1 MVQIWHAC
9 GAFKRFGLDAPSL
22 LTPQEERLTHCQY
35 TAVCVSSE
43 QVRPFYAQAFGI
55 DIARVLPLGT
65 PRTDALLRDQTRS
78 ALREEL
84 LTRRPEMRGKRIYL
98 YTPTF
103 REQNGKPCAYDPQ
116 INWEALDD
124 ALADDE
130 LFVIRRHPIMKE
142 SFLGGRSFR
151 HIVDATREP
160 TQALLTVASLVVT
173 DYSSVIYDALLCGL
187 PLVFYCPDLNAYER
201 DFYLSY
207 PQDLPGPTVLC
218 AEKLLGVLREA
229 CAHPPFEQL
238 AVFRAAQLGAC
249 DGRASERVAQL
260 ICGYLQ

>member
-1 MVQIWHAC
+1 M
-9 GAFKRFGLDAPSL
+9 
-22 LTPQEERLTHCQY
+22 
-35 TAVCVSSE
+35 CVSSE

-142 SFLGGRSFR
+142 SFLGGQSFR

-201 DFYLSY
+201 DFTFPIRRICPAQPCSVQRNCWVCCGRPAHIRRSNSLPSFAPPSSARVTGAPLS
-207 PQDLPGPTVLC
+207 VL
-218 AEKLLGVLREA
+218 
-229 CAHPPFEQL
+229 HN
-238 AVFRAAQLGAC
+238 
-249 DGRASERVAQL
+249 
-260 ICGYLQ
+260 

>member
-1 MVQIWHAC
+1 
-9 GAFKRFGLDAPSL
+9 
-22 LTPQEERLTHCQY
+22 
-35 TAVCVSSE
+35 
-43 QVRPFYAQAFGI
+43 
-55 DIARVLPLGT
+55 
-65 PRTDALLRDQTRS
+65 
-78 ALREEL
+78 
-84 LTRRPEMRGKRIYL
+84 
-98 YTPTF
+98 
-103 REQNGKPCAYDPQ
+103 
-116 INWEALDD
+116 
-124 ALADDE
+124 
-130 LFVIRRHPIMKE
+130 MKE
-142 SFLGGRSFR
+142 SFLGGQSFR

>member
-1 MVQIWHAC
+1 
-9 GAFKRFGLDAPSL
+9 
-22 LTPQEERLTHCQY
+22 
-35 TAVCVSSE
+35 
-43 QVRPFYAQAFGI
+43 
-55 DIARVLPLGT
+55 
-65 PRTDALLRDQTRS
+65 
-78 ALREEL
+78 
-84 LTRRPEMRGKRIYL
+84 MRGKRIYL

-218 AEKLLGVLREA
+218 AEKLLVCCGRPAHIRRSNSLPSFAPPSSARVTGAPLSVL
-229 CAHPPFEQL
+229 HN
-238 AVFRAAQLGAC
+238 
-249 DGRASERVAQL
+249 
-260 ICGYLQ
+260 